1 MRQPVRS
8 GGLSWG
14 PSRPAGTTIGY
25 RFVLPAHSGGAGITS
40 CRRAPPIPRC
50 SWSPHH
56 PRHPADTFARD
67 QVAWRPLGTY
77 TRMGRTMAR
86 ADLILTLIKASR
98 QGDDVQVRKA
108 VEALA
113 ADERAKNH
121 TILADRLLA
130 QLQSGNGRH
139 GRQTPLLSRSAAGP
153 LVAESVPAR
162 SLSDL
167 ILSAGAEE
175 AVTEL
180 VSEQHRADLLRSY
193 SLEPRNRV
201 LLAGPPGNGKTTLAE
216 ALAHALNV
224 PFLVVRYEAVIG
236 SYLGE
241 TAQRIAQVFEHA
253 NSRHCVLFFDEFDS
267 VGKERGDLHETGEI
281 KRVVSSLLLQI
292 DALPS
297 YVVAVAASNHP
308 ELLDRAVW
316 RRFQIRLAL
325 PAPTQRQIEEWFRR
339 FEQRHGQPLGL
350 SPRSLAQRLRGL
362 SFSEVED
369 FGTDILRK
377 IVLEQP
383 GADIRR
389 VVECRLRQWKG
400 RFTLDQDSDRAENA

>member
-1 MRQPVRS
+1 
-8 GGLSWG
+8 
-14 PSRPAGTTIGY
+14 
-25 RFVLPAHSGGAGITS
+25 
-40 CRRAPPIPRC
+40 
-50 SWSPHH
+50 
-56 PRHPADTFARD
+56 
-67 QVAWRPLGTY
+67 
-77 TRMGRTMAR
+77 MAR

-98 QGDDVQVRKA
+98 QGDELQVRKA

-139 GRQTPLLSRSAAGP
+139 GRTASLPTRSAAGP
-153 LVAESVPAR
+153 LVADIVPAR
-162 SLSDL
+162 RLEDLVLSVETEDT
-167 ILSAGAEE
+167 
-175 AVTEL
+175 VREL
-180 VSEQHRADLLRSY
+180 VAEHHRADLLRSY

-216 ALAHALNV
+216 ALAYALNV
-224 PFLVVRYEAVIG
+224 PLLVVRYEAVIG

-253 NSRHCVLFFDEFDS
+253 TSRHCVLFFDEFDS
-267 VGKERGDLHETGEI
+267 VGKERGDVHETGEI

-325 PAPTQRQIEEWFRR
+325 PAPNLGQIEEWFRR
-339 FEQRHGQPLGL
+339 FEKRHGQPLGL

-369 FGTDILRK
+369 FGTDVLRR
-377 IVLEQP
+377 IVLERP
-383 GADIRR
+383 DADVRSI
-389 VVECRLRQWKG
+389 VECRLREWKR
-400 RFTLDQDSDRAENA
+400 RFTLNQTSERADDA

>member
-1 MRQPVRS
+1 MGTIFKELIRRFNEENNEEAGEHWTPRDAVTLIGKLIFRAREFDFTVVA
-8 GGLSWG
+8 G
-14 PSRPAGTTIGY
+14 PP
-25 RFVLPAHSGGAGITS
+25 F
-40 CRRAPPIPRC
+40 
-50 SWSPHH
+50 
-56 PRHPADTFARD
+56 
-67 QVAWRPLGTY
+67 GTY
-77 TRMGRTMAR
+77 TRSSKTMAR

-98 QGDDVQVRKA
+98 QGNDLQVRKA
-108 VEALA
+108 VEAMA

-130 QLQSGNGRH
+130 QLPSGNGRH
-139 GRQTPLLSRSAAGP
+139 GRQTPLLARSASSP
-153 LVAESVPAR
+153 LVAETLPAR
-162 SLSDL
+162 CLADL
-167 ILSAGAEE
+167 ILSVEAAET
-175 AVTEL
+175 VGEL
-180 VSEQHRADLLRSY
+180 VAEQHRADLLRSY

-253 NSRHCVLFFDEFDS
+253 KSRHCVLFFDEFDS

-297 YVVAVAASNHP
+297 YVIAVAASNHP

-325 PAPTQRQIEEWFRR
+325 PGPTQGQIEDWFRS
-339 FEQRHGQPLGL
+339 FEKRHGQPLGL
-350 SPRSLAQRLRGL
+350 SPRTLAQRLRGL

-369 FGTDILRK
+369 FGTDVLRK
-377 IVLEQP
+377 IVLDQP
-383 GADIRR
+383 DADVKGI
-389 VVECRLRQWKG
+389 VECRLRQWKR
-400 RFTLDQDSDRAENA
+400 RFTLNQPDERAENA

>member
-1 MRQPVRS
+1 
-8 GGLSWG
+8 
-14 PSRPAGTTIGY
+14 
-25 RFVLPAHSGGAGITS
+25 
-40 CRRAPPIPRC
+40 
-50 SWSPHH
+50 
-56 PRHPADTFARD
+56 
-67 QVAWRPLGTY
+67 
-77 TRMGRTMAR
+77 MAR

-139 GRQTPLLSRSAAGP
+139 GRQAPLLSRSAAGP
-153 LVAESVPAR
+153 LVADTVPSR

-167 ILSAGAEE
+167 VLSSATAE

-253 NSRHCVLFFDEFDS
+253 SSRHCVLFFDEFDS
-267 VGKERGDLHETGEI
+267 IGKERGDLHETGEI

-316 RRFQIRLAL
+316 RRFQIRVSL
-325 PAPTQRQIEEWFRR
+325 PAPTQGQIEEWFRR

-362 SFSEVED
+362 SYSEVED
-369 FGTDILRK
+369 FGTDVLRR
-377 IVLEQP
+377 IVLGQP
-383 GADIRR
+383 DADIGRI
-389 VVECRLRQWKG
+389 VERRLRQWKE
-400 RFTLDQDSDRAENA
+400 RFALNQTSDRAENA

>member
-1 MRQPVRS
+1 MGGPERS
-8 GGLSWG
+8 TLSNDA
-14 PSRPAGTTIGY
+14 SQ
-25 RFVLPAHSGGAGITS
+25 
-40 CRRAPPIPRC
+40 RASSTC
-50 SWSPHH
+50 G
-56 PRHPADTFARD
+56 
-67 QVAWRPLGTY
+67 VAVALLGTY
-77 TRMGRTMAR
+77 TRNGKIMAR

-98 QGDDVQVRKA
+98 QGNDLQVRKA
-108 VEALA
+108 VEAMA

-139 GRQTPLLSRSAAGP
+139 GRQTPFLARSASSP
-153 LVAESVPAR
+153 LVAETLPAR
-162 SLSDL
+162 CLADL
-167 ILSAGAEE
+167 ILSVEAAET
-175 AVTEL
+175 VREL
-180 VSEQHRADLLRSY
+180 VAEQHRADLLRSY

-253 NSRHCVLFFDEFDS
+253 KSRHCVLFFDEFDS

-325 PAPTQRQIEEWFRR
+325 PGPTQGQIEDWFWR
-339 FEQRHGQPLGL
+339 FEKRHGQPLGL

-369 FGTDILRK
+369 FGTDVLRK
-377 IVLEQP
+377 IVLDQP
-383 GADIRR
+383 DANVKGIVD
-389 VVECRLRQWKG
+389 CRLRQWKR
-400 RFTLDQDSDRAENA
+400 RFTLNQPDEPAEDA